1 VLWRTRQI
9 RRLLN
14 LIDHL
19 PQNTRFY
26 EQVSNDEEYAEML
39 LEAQEK
45 AASEGG
51 EKFAPGSPIHTWSPE
66 VAILAVVVDKL
77 SVLVEAQK
85 QKPGQ
90 VMPYPR
96 PKTAMDRV
104 KHRRREQQH
113 RSLVAQMV
121 PGQE

>member
-1 VLWRTRQI
+1 MLWRSRQV

-26 EQVSNDEEYAEML
+26 EQVANDEEYAEML
-39 LEAQEK
+39 LEAQERAEREG
-45 AASEGG
+45 AA
-51 EKFAPGSPIHTWSPE
+51 PPPTGSPIHSWSPE
-66 VAILAVVVDKL
+66 VSILAVVVDKL

-85 QKPGQ
+85 AKPGQ

-96 PKTAMDRV
+96 PKTAMERV
-104 KHRRREQQH
+104 KLRRRQSQH
-113 RSLVAQMV
+113 DNLVAQMV
-121 PGQE
+121 PGRK